1 MIEVS
6 FHPEEGETIHSL
18 QLPISKSISNR
29 LLILQAQYP
38 KRLQTDRHSA
48 STDTEILK
56 AALQKKSETVDF
68 GMAGTSVRFYLA
80 YATIKGIPIR
90 IDASGRGRER
100 PVQALFQALRMLG
113 GTWHFEGEEDHFPC
127 RVINGPL
134 AGGDVVIDTSVS
146 SQFATALMLS
156 APICPKGIRA
166 EFKGKPSSVPY
177 LELTRHLMEEVGL
190 SLELTQDGFSV
201 PHQPVL
207 PVKCFLSVERD
218 WSSVAFVAQHLVSS
232 GRGAIRLEG
241 LQENS
246 PQGDRRVLEYFEKLG
261 LEVRSKGQF
270 LTLGSLVKKAEGRP
284 APLRL
289 DFSGCPDLSM
299 SWATA
304 AAALGMEAELS
315 GLHTLPGKESD
326 RLAALGEGLGQL
338 AEVAVLPGEGV
349 LKIGKQKKND
359 QPVLWNTRDDH
370 RLAMCGALIAAS
382 GRIVHLSEL
391 DSVTK
396 SFPDFMAQFEQLGYR
411 FKSCE

>member
-6 FHPEEGETIHSL
+6 FHPEEGEATHCL
-18 QLPISKSISNR
+18 QLPISKSVSNR
-29 LLILQAQYP
+29 LLILQALYP
-38 KRLQTDRHSA
+38 QQLQIDRHSE

-56 AALQKKSETVDF
+56 KALQKTDGTVDF

-100 PVQALFQALRMLG
+100 PVQPLFQALRMLG
-113 GTWHFEGEEDHFPC
+113 GSWHFEGEEDHFPC
-127 RVINGPL
+127 LVKNGPL
-134 AGGDVVIDTSVS
+134 AGGDSVLDTSVS

-156 APICPKGIRA
+156 APLCPQGIRA
-166 EFKGKPSSVPY
+166 EFKGKRSSTPY
-177 LELTRHLMEEVGL
+177 LELTRKLMEELGL
-190 SLELTQDGFSV
+190 SLDLSEDGFSV
-201 PHQPVL
+201 PHQPSLSVNRS
-207 PVKCFLSVERD
+207 LSVERD
-218 WSSVAFVAQHLVSS
+218 WSSVAFVAQHLVTS

-241 LQENS
+241 LQADS
-246 PQGDRRVLEYFEKLG
+246 PQGDRRVLEYFGQLG
-261 LEVRSKGQF
+261 LAVRVEGQAH
-270 LTLGSLVKKAEGRP
+270 LLWSAAGRTQLGS
-284 APLRL
+284 LRL
-289 DFSGCPDLSM
+289 DFSDCPDLSM

-338 AEVAVLPGEGV
+338 AEVAVLPEEGI

-359 QPVLWNTRDDH
+359 HPVIWDSHNDH
-370 RLAMCGALIAAS
+370 RLAMCGALIAGC
-382 GRIVHLSEL
+382 GRRVHLSEL

-396 SFPDFMAQFEQLGYR
+396 SFPDFIAQFERVGYR
-411 FKSCE
+411 FKSCG

>member
-6 FHPEEGETIHSL
+6 FHPEEGEAPYSL

-29 LLILQAQYP
+29 VLILQALYP
-38 KRLQTDRHSA
+38 QHLQIDRHSE

-56 AALQKKSETVDF
+56 KALQKTDGTVDF

-113 GTWHFEGEEDHFPC
+113 GSWHFEGEEDHFPC
-127 RVINGPL
+127 RVKNGSL
-134 AGGDVVIDTSVS
+134 AGGDTLIDTSLS

-156 APICPKGIRA
+156 APLCPHGIRA
-166 EFKGKPSSVPY
+166 EFKGKRSSKPY
-177 LELTRHLMEEVGL
+177 LELTRKLMEELGL
-190 SLELTQDGFSV
+190 SLKLAEDGFSV
-201 PHQPVL
+201 PHQLSL
-207 PVKCFLSVERD
+207 PVNRSISVERD
-218 WSSVAFVAQHLVSS
+218 WSSVAFVAQHLVTS

-241 LQENS
+241 LQADS
-246 PQGDRRVLEYFEKLG
+246 PQGDRQVLDYFGQLG
-261 LEVRSKGQF
+261 LVGRIEGQAHLLRSVQKRSHPG
-270 LTLGSLVKKAEGRP
+270 
-284 APLRL
+284 PLRL
-289 DFSGCPDLSM
+289 DFSDCPDLSM

-304 AAALGMEAELS
+304 AAAMGIEAELS

-338 AEVAVLPGEGV
+338 ANVVVLPAEGV

-359 QPVLWNTRDDH
+359 DPVIWDSHNDH
-370 RLAMCGALIAAS
+370 RLAMCGALIAGC
-382 GRIVHLSEL
+382 GRTVHLSEL

-396 SFPDFMAQFEQLGYR
+396 SFPDFIAQFERVGYR
-411 FKSCE
+411 FKSCG

>member
-1 MIEVS
+1 MIGVS
-6 FHPEEGETIHSL
+6 FHPEEGEATYSL

-29 LLILQAQYP
+29 VLILQALYP
-38 KRLQTDRHSA
+38 QHLQIDRHSE

-56 AALQKKSETVDF
+56 EALQKTDGTVDF

-113 GTWHFEGEEDHFPC
+113 GSWHFEGEEDHFPC
-127 RVINGPL
+127 RVKNGSL
-134 AGGDVVIDTSVS
+134 AGGDTLIDTSLS

-156 APICPKGIRA
+156 APLCPHGIHA
-166 EFKGKPSSVPY
+166 EFKGKRSSKPY
-177 LELTRHLMEEVGL
+177 LELTRKLMEELGL
-190 SLELTQDGFSV
+190 SLELAEDGFSV
-201 PHQPVL
+201 PHQLSL
-207 PVKCFLSVERD
+207 PVNRSISVERD
-218 WSSVAFVAQHLVSS
+218 WSSVAFVAQHLVTS

-241 LQENS
+241 LQADS
-246 PQGDRRVLEYFEKLG
+246 PQGDRQVLDYFGQLG
-261 LEVRSKGQF
+261 LVGRIEGQAHLLRSVEKRSH
-270 LTLGSLVKKAEGRP
+270 LG
-284 APLRL
+284 PLRL
-289 DFSGCPDLSM
+289 DFSDCPDLSM

-304 AAALGMEAELS
+304 AAAMGIESELS

-338 AEVAVLPGEGV
+338 ANVVVLPAEGV

-359 QPVLWNTRDDH
+359 DPVIWDSHNDH
-370 RLAMCGALIAAS
+370 RLAMCGALIAGC
-382 GRIVHLSEL
+382 GRRVYLSEL

-396 SFPDFMAQFEQLGYR
+396 SFPDFIAQFERVGYR
-411 FKSCE
+411 FKSFG